1 MSPILEIEG
10 ISKKFNLRQSQPYRT
25 LRDSFKTFFS
35 FNQSKNDE
43 FWALN
48 DVSFKVNPGDS
59 IGIIGRNGA
68 GKSTLLKIL
77 SRIIPPTNGKVI
89 KRGRLASLIE
99 VGTGF
104 HPELTGRENI
114 FFNGSILGMKKKEIA
129 AKFDEIVDFAGTER
143 FLDTQLKNYSSGMQ
157 LRLAFAVSA
166 FLEPEILVIDE
177 VLAVGDAEFQKKCL
191 GKMED
196 VSHSGRTI
204 LFVSHNMAAVENLCT
219 KAVLLEQGRLLRE
232 SSVANVMREYQALF
246 GQSVSNSFKMA
257 SPNGYDAYISSLDV
271 HVSGKQPDYRL
282 LVNCEVRSIKAHK
295 DAYIAI
301 DILNS
306 IGVTVMQAIPKLD
319 PFIKFSADGQR
330 VITEIDL
337 PPLIPDTYQVSIW
350 IGSHY
355 TETICLVREAVG
367 FEIPDSPTS
376 GRSFPHTHDH
386 GFIVPH
392 SRIING

>member
-1 MSPILEIEG
+1 MSPILEIKG

-25 LRDSFKTFFS
+25 LRDSFNTLLTFK
-35 FNQSKNDE
+35 QSPTDE

-48 DVSFKVNPGDS
+48 DVSFDVSPGDS

-77 SRIIPPTNGKVI
+77 SKIIPPTQGKII

-114 FFNGSILGMKKKEIA
+114 YFNGSILGMKKKEIE

-143 FLDTQLKNYSSGMQ
+143 FLETQLKNYSSGMQ

-196 VSHSGRTI
+196 VTKSGRTI
-204 LFVSHNMAAVENLCT
+204 LFVSHNMAAVENLCS
-219 KAVLLEQGRLLRE
+219 KAILLDNGKLVMESDVPTVLRK
-232 SSVANVMREYQALF
+232 YQQQFA
-246 GQSVSNSFKMA
+246 QNMSNSFTMT
-257 SPNGYDAYISSLDV
+257 SPNGYDVYFNSIDV
-271 HVSGKQPDYRL
+271 EVSGKQPNYKLRVACD
-282 LVNCEVRSIKAHK
+282 VTSVKSHK
-295 DAYIAI
+295 DSYIAI
-301 DILNS
+301 DIVNS
-306 IGVTVMQAIPKLD
+306 LGVAVMQAIPTLE
-319 PFIKFSADGQR
+319 PFIKFSTSSQR
-330 VITEIDL
+330 AVIDIDL
-337 PPLIPDTYQVSIW
+337 PPLIPDTYRVSVW
-350 IGSHY
+350 IGPHN
-355 TETICLVREAVG
+355 TETICWLREVVS
-367 FEIPDSPTS
+367 FEIPDSPTN
-376 GRSFPHTHDH
+376 GRTFPHTHDH
-386 GFIVPH
+386 GFVVPN
-392 SRIING
+392 SRIVK